1 VTPPSLSLVADALPK
16 PETVGQHVRRLQ
28 AEARALAKDHVAA
41 FMAQLASTQA
51 AAQEIVDG
59 GDAYPAGLRM
69 VARDITIV
77 AGDRLQTA
85 DAIMSKMR

>member
-1 VTPPSLSLVADALPK
+1 
-16 PETVGQHVRRLQ
+16 VRRLQ

-41 FMAQLASTQA
+41 FMAQLAATQA

-59 GDAYPAGLRM
+59 GDTYPAGLRM

-85 DAIMSKMR
+85 DAILSKMR